1 MAEKKGKEKVTKVSI
16 ETQFEN
22 SNIKEYEKEDLVK
35 MVNATSG
42 DADFATA
49 YPEATFTRTL
59 AYKYLGTKYD
69 MDFVGRSYVV
79 PHGVTIGDL
88 LEAYENHNS
97 NDSASNTMQ
106 ECVDGVDTVEVNM
119 DTKKKRQTLSMNAD
133 TLQKWNEFTKDA
145 SKKSIYLTAACEL
158 FMRKAME
165 GKVEIK
171 PTFVFTFERM
181 EKVLKGEVD
190 MKTIAFG
197 KDAKKHDFASSSDA
211 EEF

>member
-59 AYKYLGTKYD
+59 AYKYLVAKYD

-79 PHGVTIGDL
+79 PHGVTIDGL
-88 LEAYENHNS
+88 LEAYENQKGC
-97 NDSASNTMQ
+97 DSVSKETQ
-106 ECVDGVDTVEVNM
+106 GGGDGVDTVEVNM

-171 PTFVFTFERM
+171 PTFIFTFERM